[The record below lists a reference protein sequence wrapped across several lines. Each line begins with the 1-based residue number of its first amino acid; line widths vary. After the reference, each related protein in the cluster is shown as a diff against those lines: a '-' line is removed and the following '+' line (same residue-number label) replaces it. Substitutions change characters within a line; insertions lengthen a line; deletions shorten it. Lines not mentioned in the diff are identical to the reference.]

1 MSKLVEL
8 LYARPGDECVEVC
21 VQDDAGYRIHSLPY
35 TRALNLAR
43 SILNLVK
50 FNKEGSGDE

>member
-1 MSKLVEL
+1 MSDLVEL

-50 FNKEGSGDE
+50 FNKEESSDE

>member
-1 MSKLVEL
+1 MSKAVKL

-35 TRALNLAR
+35 TRAFNLAR

-50 FNKEGSGDE
+50 FNAEGSSNE